1 MKDHVYHHNDTLTHL
16 CKDRA
21 SFSVTSLSKR
31 LYTEGKREVCCRE
44 FGSKMRKEVRISKWN
59 SSILSKGRIRAT
71 NLEEERVHQSYCTL
85 ANLLLPSHGN
95 ACSVLTVRVLG
106 HMIC

>member
-1 MKDHVYHHNDTLTHL
+1 MKDHVYHHNDTLTHM

-44 FGSKMRKEVRISKWN
+44 FGSKMLP
-59 SSILSKGRIRAT
+59 ILSKGRIRAT
-71 NLEEERVHQSYCTL
+71 NLEKERVHQSYCTL

-95 ACSVLTVRVLG
+95 ACSVLTVCVLG
-106 HMIC
+106 HM

>member
-1 MKDHVYHHNDTLTHL
+1 MKDHVYHHNDTLTHM

-21 SFSVTSLSKR
+21 GFSVTSLSKR

-44 FGSKMRKEVRISKWN
+44 FGSKMLP
-59 SSILSKGRIRAT
+59 ILSKGRIRAT

-95 ACSVLTVRVLG
+95 ACSVLTVYVLG
-106 HMIC
+106 HM